1 MEDLE
6 VIIETILKKQSEPI
20 ANQLVNIGWLM
31 NEFDILGKRFPEV
44 SVGYGFVYENER
56 LKLNISLECLED
68 DIDEDIM

>member
-31 NEFDILGKRFPEV
+31 NEFDILGKRFPEAV
-44 SVGYGFVYENER
+44 VPDTDGAFPLLHFHIHHVLSGAEHEA
-56 LKLNISLECLED
+56 
-68 DIDEDIM
+68 